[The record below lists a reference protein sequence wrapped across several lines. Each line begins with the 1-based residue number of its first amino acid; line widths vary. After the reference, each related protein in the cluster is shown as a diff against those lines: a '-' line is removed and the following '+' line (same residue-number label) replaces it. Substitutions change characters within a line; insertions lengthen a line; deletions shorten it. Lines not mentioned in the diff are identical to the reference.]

1 MGGVEGDEAEL
12 AGLHALHDGFGTG
25 VVLILHFA
33 MTPEDQHVGLVERG
47 VAEAL
52 VGIGEASG
60 LDLEIF
66 ILRDFSRERLAEEL
80 IAVALGLLG
89 LLFVPDQDADGLRV
103 GRQGKEG
110 KEGEEKAHG
119 VGGRKME
126 DVRGRISKC
135 KGAKVQR

>member
-52 VGIGEASG
+52 VGIGQAGG
-60 LDLEIF
+60 LYLEIL
-66 ILRDFSRERLAEEL
+66 ILRQFASERLAEEL
-80 IAVALGLLG
+80 TAVGLH
-89 LLFVPDQDADGLRV
+89 LLRLLLIPDQDADGLRF
-103 GRQGKEG
+103 GREG
-110 KEGEEKAHG
+110 EEGEEGEEKAHG
-119 VGGRKME
+119 WAEERWRIE
-126 DVRGRISKC
+126 DDR
-135 KGAKVQR
+135 